1 MRSIG
6 GAEPVTGESR
16 VSKVPATRV
25 WRIRTATRQKK
36 PRAVKIIINHIANS
50 CIQWVFQE
58 RSHAL
63 RTIYL
68 SRLLGYYSI
77 LVSLSMIVHKQATV
91 AIFSRLSNHAGAPFA
106 IGLIAIAVGLAMIL
120 AHNVWSG
127 GALPVVVTLIG
138 WWSLIKGL
146 LCLFLPAGVI
156 AGLLGGPCFERY
168 FYAVPVVTLLVGLYL
183 IIASSLGKAEQA
195 TVK

>member
-1 MRSIG
+1 M
-6 GAEPVTGESR
+6 T
-16 VSKVPATRV
+16 
-25 WRIRTATRQKK
+25 
-36 PRAVKIIINHIANS
+36 
-50 CIQWVFQE
+50 
-58 RSHAL
+58 L

-91 AIFSRLSNHAGAPFA
+91 ALFSRLSNHAGAPFA

-168 FYAVPVVTLLVGLYL
+168 FYAVPVVTLVVGLYL